1 MKDQYIQLLTSD
13 AAMQT
18 LGNCW
23 FNYLVWVFQTNE
35 PKAWFYS
42 RWFSDQHKKVVNNYE
57 VFAHSFV
64 ETLDKDISEPDVK
77 AAVSKLKCN
86 KSAGNDSIVNEMI
99 KAGAEVLSPTLCKLF
114 NAIFNKGYHP
124 PPPPSPNGEYV
135 ILCLYTNQMDST
147 IQVTTGITITRC
159 LGKRFTSIVIKFN
172 QTGFQKAYRTAD
184 YVFVFKNTD
193 WKVQK

>member
-1 MKDQYIQLLTSD
+1 MEDEKLNKLPPHYKWDERLKDQYIQLLTSD

-64 ETLDKDISEPDVK
+64 EILDKDISEPDVK

-99 KAGAEVLSPTLCKLF
+99 KAGAEVLSPTLCKLL
-114 NAIFNKGYHP
+114 NTIFNKGYP
-124 PPPPSPNGEYV
+124 PTKWWICYIVPIYKSDGQHDPSNYGDHNHTLFRETFY
-135 ILCLYTNQMDST
+135 
-147 IQVTTGITITRC
+147 
-159 LGKRFTSIVIKFN
+159 FN
-172 QTGFQKAYRTAD
+172 CH
-184 YVFVFKNTD
+184 
-193 WKVQK
+193 